1 MATLPIN
8 AFPRHRA
15 STIDASNE
23 TENLAIR
30 RPQSALT
37 SAFTG
42 TGADV
47 IDDHIERRPQ
57 VARTGNGVFSSSNRL
72 RE

>member
-15 STIDASNE
+15 STVDASNE

-30 RPQSALT
+30 RPPNALT
-37 SAFTG
+37 SAFTRAG
-42 TGADV
+42 GDV
-47 IDDHIERRPQ
+47 IDNHIERRPQ
-57 VARTGNGVFSSSNRL
+57 LARTGNGVFSSRQ
-72 RE
+72 